1 MAKRKGETDEER
13 MKEELKRGLR
23 YVEPFVT
30 ALGAWP
36 LGPDSA
42 TFLKI
47 LQPFIAPICFFL
59 VSFTTWPGFYY
70 VFFMERNSK
79 RRLKLILP
87 VLHSIFQLAQ
97 YIVVLSKM
105 KNIRVA
111 LNDIRNDWMH
121 TTEENRQFFRECAKV
136 GNKIISILVI
146 GVWGGGVAFRIMLPL
161 LKGRIVL
168 PDNTTVRLLPCPTY
182 LPFVNEQVT
191 PYYEIIFTLQ
201 ALGGICNYIVVTSST
216 AIIMMIS
223 LHVCGLIR
231 ILRKKM
237 IDLTDKSNI
246 NEVTI
251 QRNIITVVEYHTKI
265 KT

>member
-13 MKEELKRGLR
+13 MKEELKHGLR

-47 LQPFIAPICFFL
+47 LQPFIAIIYIFL
-59 VSFTTWPGFYY
+59 VSFTIWPSFYY
-70 VFFMERNSK
+70 VVFKERDSK
-79 RRLKLILP
+79 TRLKLISP
-87 VLHSIFQLAQ
+87 VLHSMFQLAQ

-105 KNIRVA
+105 KNMRVV
-111 LNDIRNDWMH
+111 LNDIRNDWLY
-121 TTEENRQFFRECAKV
+121 TAEENRQFFRENAMV
-136 GNKIISILVI
+136 GKKIISILAIAMCSGGI
-146 GVWGGGVAFRIMLPL
+146 GFRIMLPL
-161 LKGRIVL
+161 LKGRIFL
-168 PDNTTVRLLPCPTY
+168 PDNTTVRLLPCPIY

-237 IDLTDKSNI
+237 IDLTEKSNI